1 MTKARKKAAGMFR
14 TYALVLTGAF
24 VICVLILAFGGRMV
38 YVNEAASRT
47 MQIRASLDS
56 DAAAL
61 DEALDD
67 VHGSSVFFADLPVFA
82 LAERDSLTRPD
93 WRRDAVDMIR
103 DFMRNHG
110 KFSKVYI
117 LNAGGAVVAAVAGDD
132 SARSGQGEGWDYLP
146 RELMARALGAGSGRA
161 VYSVMERG
169 SDDGQGSAWL
179 VASAFGQAAGI
190 LVFQVP
196 FSALMSHL
204 SPQAYLLNLHGT
216 VLAGSGSGG
225 QMFEHAPAA
234 DSDGFSTFKVSDTES
249 VNFYRISPA
258 GSPDLILARHHTAS
272 YLKTSL
278 IKLTVVSVAIIVL
291 FYLSNMVVGFLS
303 VRQFGR
309 ASATQRALIDSLAG
323 LAERRDP
330 ITGSHLER
338 TRNFS
343 LLISRELRAHAGFG
357 QVITERFLEDMHDA
371 VPLHDIGKV
380 AVPDNILLKPARLT
394 PGEYDVM
401 KTHVTVG
408 NEILVA
414 IMERYGTDDSFLM
427 MARNLCTYHHEK
439 YDGTGYPE
447 GLKADTIPLEARIFA
462 ICDVYDALRAER
474 PYKPGLT
481 HERAVEIILEDRGRH
496 FDPDVTD
503 AFIACADQF
512 YEIFDSYHL
521 FDENYGRIMGM
532 NMRDA
537 KRLSWT
543 DDLAVGVES
552 IDEQH
557 REFIRRVNSLF
568 AATLRGEGKREVIRE
583 LDFLMTYATHHFADE
598 EAAMRAGAYPEYEQH
613 KALHDGFIAQLATLR
628 EGVGHEDV
636 SSALVVRVN
645 AQVAEW
651 IVQHILRMDRRIG
664 EHLRSA
670 PFGEQTA

>member
-1 MTKARKKAAGMFR
+1 MFR
-14 TYALVLTGAF
+14 TYALVLSGVF

-61 DEALDD
+61 GEALGD
-67 VHGSSVFFADLPVFA
+67 VHGSGTFLAGLPVFA
-82 LAERDSLTRPD
+82 SAARDALKSPD
-93 WRRDAVDMIR
+93 WRKDAVAIVR
-103 DFMRNHG
+103 AFLLNHG
-110 KFSKVYI
+110 KFSKVFI
-117 LNAGGAVVAAVAGDD
+117 LDAGGSVVAAVAGND
-132 SARSGQGEGWDYLP
+132 SARAGHDGARVYLP

-161 VYSVMERG
+161 VYFVLERG
-169 SDDGQGSAWL
+169 SDEGEGSAWL
-179 VASAFGQAAGI
+179 VASAFGQSAGI

-196 FSALMSHL
+196 FGALMSHL

-216 VLAGSGSGG
+216 VLAGSGPGG
-225 QMFEHAPAA
+225 QMFEHAPDAA
-234 DSDGFSTFKVSDTES
+234 SAGFSTFKVSDTES
-249 VNFYRISPA
+249 VNFYRISPE
-258 GSPDLILARHHTAS
+258 GSPDLVLARHHTAS

-278 IKLTVVSVAIIVL
+278 IKLTVVSVVIIVL
-291 FYLSNMVVGFLS
+291 FYLSNLVVGFLS

-343 LLISRELRAHAGFG
+343 LLISRELRAHAGVG
-357 QVITERFLEDMHDA
+357 GVITERFLEDMHDA

-380 AVPDNILLKPARLT
+380 AVPDSILLKPARLT

-447 GLKADTIPLEARIFA
+447 GLRADAIPLEARIFA

-503 AFIACADQF
+503 AFVACADQF

-537 KRLSWT
+537 ERLSWT
-543 DDLAVGVES
+543 DDLAVGVER

-583 LDFLMTYATHHFADE
+583 LDFLMTYATHHFAEE
-598 EAAMRAGAYPEYEQH
+598 EAAMRDGGYPEYGQH
-613 KALHDGFIAQLATLR
+613 KAVHDGFIAQLAALR

-651 IVQHILRMDRRIG
+651 IVQHILRVDRRIG
-664 EHLRSA
+664 EHLRSISA
-670 PFGEQTA
+670 NVRTA